1 MADNNID
8 PELIR
13 ELSEKYEQMRD
24 AIASMVPALVLST
37 TAINQMIASSKGLAV
52 SEQDGKKV
60 VDEFLNSIKKTTT
73 ENEAAAKATKE
84 KNERDAEHKKIDDA
98 LHQSLKQF
106 GTALMSTAT
115 GMTKYGQS
123 INTATTA
130 AGNFASNFGVWG
142 KLIGGAIKVL
152 GFFVDAVFKQ
162 NDALIKSYDSL
173 SEVGATSALTTGD
186 IRKLG
191 ANAGYVGD
199 QLEKFTDIAKGLGTN
214 LVAMG
219 GSASKGVVEFSK
231 LATVTQAQRDSYNN
245 LGISQEQ
252 LTKMQGNYV
261 KQTTAA
267 GIALAKSPELL
278 RKESFK
284 YIDALVELAALTGI
298 SVQKQQEA
306 LDIANADENF
316 NQYKAAQGMKRQALL
331 EQADNEQ
338 DQARKK
344 QLISQA
350 DVIKA
355 TIEQK
360 DAYAKVAVNTMS
372 AANAAAVLQ
381 SISTD
386 GATVYT
392 ESNAKLLM
400 AGIDI
405 AKHNKEMN
413 AGRSQE
419 VELLEGQVKATR
431 RFTNMFGNGAS
442 AYGEASR
449 ELQKVFGVDN
459 KMRETAAQFDK
470 LKTEEGKKQFLAQR
484 KINADEIAAK
494 KAGLG
499 PADAVKE
506 AQNEQLKTEL
516 ALRKAFDELTSQIS
530 GPVNAGF
537 KILMQTTMSLAKTFA
552 EISYKFGGPDL
563 RHLFKTPEELK
574 KDVEDLTKQASK
586 LESALAKEVSL
597 REAKIKNDEESNK
610 KDKEYQEAKN
620 KLNDIAKNRPTASSS
635 AKDIESWQTQR
646 VEQDKLVK
654 KLEAERSVLINKGYQ
669 MKRELESRG
678 MGPGAGTAYADKIRG
693 ELEKARAE
701 LAQAKK
707 YATDA
712 GVAPPPPPTA
722 GKPTPAAAPVSPQ
735 KLEQRSAAAAN
746 LGTTKEGKAINTED
760 VLAKIR
766 FKDRKENTGGG
777 KADPKLIDIAQK
789 INEAFPGSTITALND
804 MFHQNRRDRGG
815 NIIKSRHTEGK
826 ALDFSLAPA
835 PKDAEEASI
844 IKEQIKD
851 LGASKVLDE
860 YFADKN
866 SKTTGG
872 HFHVE
877 VMKDGGVIQAQPG
890 GTLVQAAE
898 AGVNEAFVPLPKGRN
913 IPVSMP
919 SLDKLTKAN
928 TLLMDDIKLLVG
940 DNISNS
946 PLVNSIT
953 DKLTDKLNPEKLLL
967 SFLTKNISG
976 LGNIMTASNIA
987 NTATNSEMSTSE
999 KLLEIAK
1006 ILNPTVRLVTKLYD
1020 TYQAISGD
1028 GFNEKSNKEIPN
1040 ITEINNTKEISKL
1053 TEINNTRI
1061 EQHGQTSDQEL
1072 ITKLL
1077 NATNNIKI
1085 PDVNEIINTK
1095 VEQQLASTKLLNAK
1109 TGDGFSAKANNEIP
1123 DVNGIINSRVEQQQ
1137 ASQQE
1142 LITKL
1147 STAIS
1152 STPSGNNDNS
1162 SAMNAMV
1169 EMLAEKLDSMN
1180 NKLETSNSLQDDLLK
1195 HSRV

>member
-1 MADNNID
+1 M
-8 PELIR
+8 
-13 ELSEKYEQMRD
+13 
-24 AIASMVPALVLST
+24 
-37 TAINQMIASSKGLAV
+37 
-52 SEQDGKKV
+52 
-60 VDEFLNSIKKTTT
+60 
-73 ENEAAAKATKE
+73 
-84 KNERDAEHKKIDDA
+84 
-98 LHQSLKQF
+98 
-106 GTALMSTAT
+106 
-115 GMTKYGQS
+115 
-123 INTATTA
+123 
-130 AGNFASNFGVWG
+130 
-142 KLIGGAIKVL
+142 
-152 GFFVDAVFKQ
+152 
-162 NDALIKSYDSL
+162 IKSYDSL

-350 DVIKA
+350 DAIKA

-431 RFTNMFGNGAS
+431 RFTKMFGNGAS

-459 KMRETAAQFDK
+459 KMRETASQFDK

-537 KILMQTTMSLAKTFA
+537 KILMQTTMGLAKTFA
-552 EISYKFGGPDL
+552 DLAYKFSLGTMDL

-574 KDVEDLTKQASK
+574 KDVEDLTKQA

-678 MGPGAGTAYADKIRG
+678 MGPGAGTVYADKIRG

-735 KLEQRSAAAAN
+735 KLEQRSATAAN

-844 IKEQIKD
+844 IKEQLKD

-1020 TYQAISGD
+1020 TYQAVSTA
-1028 GFNEKSNKEIPN
+1028 GFNEKPNKENPN
-1040 ITEINNTKEISKL
+1040 LTEINNSKEISKL
-1053 TEINNTRI
+1053 TEINNTKEISNLTEINNTRT
-1061 EQHGQTSDQEL
+1061 EQQAQTSDQEL

-1095 VEQQLASTKLLNAK
+1095 VEQQLASQQELITKLVNAKTGDGFSAKSNKDTPNSSGLNNPYGEQQELITKLFNAK